1 MAVVVEGGEGGW
13 GGGGGLRKNVGHHG
27 WARVKKK
34 LAKMPWH
41 DQSFFLISDFLVESV
56 KANKN

>member
-1 MAVVVEGGEGGW
+1 MLTSVNDPSFILAIFI
-13 GGGGGLRKNVGHHG
+13 KNVGHQG

>member
-1 MAVVVEGGEGGW
+1 MAVVVEGGE